1 MTGIL
6 FIMFQRGGGKNE
18 ESEIL
23 GAFILPPPPPPPP
36 QHPSPTLTNLPP
48 SFSHYSPRPSP
59 PIKKKPP
66 PKTSFPTPLNLPF
79 ESQKPPRYPPTSESP
94 THIHCPATILPPIVP
109 KIPLSTS
116 HFSAAPPP
124 PSPQNTHQPTPPSSF
139 PPRQRQPQLAF
150 HDRDNHRTQPTNAR
164 PPRHLLKSIPA
175 SPSPFRSTR

>member
-79 ESQKPPRYPPTSESP
+79 ESQKPPRYPPISESP
-94 THIHCPATILPPIVP
+94 THIHCPATIP
-109 KIPLSTS
+109 PLSSQKSQYPRLTS
-116 HFSAAPPP
+116 PPP
-124 PSPQNTHQPTPPSSF
+124 NPPTPPSSS

-150 HDRDNHRTQPTNAR
+150 HERVNHRTQPTNAR
-164 PPRHLLKSIPA
+164 LPRHLLETIPA
-175 SPSPFRSTR
+175 SPSPFRSAR